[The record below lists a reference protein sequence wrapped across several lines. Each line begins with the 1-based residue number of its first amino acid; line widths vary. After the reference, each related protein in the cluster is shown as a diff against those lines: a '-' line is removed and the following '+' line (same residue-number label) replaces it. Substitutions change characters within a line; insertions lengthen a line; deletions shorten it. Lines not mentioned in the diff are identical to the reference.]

1 MIKNKNKNN
10 KKNSTKFI
18 KKKKKKERQ
27 LDSNL
32 GKRTLE
38 KFTTSS

>member
-18 KKKKKKERQ
+18 KKKKERQ
-27 LDSNL
+27 PDSNL
-32 GKRTLE
+32 GKQTLE

>member
-18 KKKKKKERQ
+18 KKKKN
-27 LDSNL
+27 DSQIQ
-32 GKRTLE
+32 
-38 KFTTSS
+38 TSASEL